1 MISINS
7 EATSY
12 PVGVNGTST
21 VARQERHVKK
31 EFRWRCVAAR
41 NRFPWPFPN
50 DNNVPVQFCVFSILW
65 LGGVDSYRMV
75 CQGEDPVQQ
84 ADLIGGPRYGM
95 TWGPQMKPLGNGE

>member
-41 NRFPWPFPN
+41 NRFPWPFPMTTMFQSN
-50 DNNVPVQFCVFSILW
+50 F
-65 LGGVDSYRMV
+65 V
-75 CQGEDPVQQ
+75 CFPYCG
-84 ADLIGGPRYGM
+84 
-95 TWGPQMKPLGNGE
+95 